1 MNAKMSDHW
10 NKLQELI
17 QAARDNDELGK
28 KLRTGSPTDVT
39 AALQEYG
46 LTMDDMG
53 AIFTDLEVIADRNS
67 LRWWSPLA

>member
-1 MNAKMSDHW
+1 MKMSDHW
-10 NKLQELI
+10 SKLQELI
-17 QAARDNDELGK
+17 KAAKENDDLRAR
-28 KLRTGSPTDVT
+28 LRTGSPTEVT
-39 AALQEYG
+39 SALQEYG